1 MKKRYEEL
9 TFADDFLFCKIMQ
22 SNPELCRELTQLIL
36 GKRIGKIIK
45 LNKQHPIEITA
56 DGRGVRFDIYMEDD
70 ANTVYN
76 IEMQAGTV
84 TNIAFRT
91 RYYQGMID
99 LDQIERGARFQDL
112 RKTYI
117 IFICLENPF
126 PEIGLHK
133 YSFRSVCAE
142 QPQLELGD
150 GVQKVLISAS
160 GTQEDVSEDLKSF
173 LNYVAG
179 KLPESDLTR
188 KLEEVVAKAREHIE
202 WRKEYMTLLE
212 IDERMREEGREEGIK
227 EGRAKEHL
235 NSLRVLVQILTK
247 YTENENDLLEE
258 IMKHPEYSDIT
269 PDEIRAILE
278 ECIDYALKS

>member
-9 TFADDFLFCKIMQ
+9 TFADDFMFCKIMQ

-99 LDQIERGARFQDL
+99 LDQMERGAQFTDL
-112 RKTYI
+112 
-117 IFICLENPF
+117 F
-126 PEIGLHK
+126 
-133 YSFRSVCAE
+133 
-142 QPQLELGD
+142 
-150 GVQKVLISAS
+150 
-160 GTQEDVSEDLKSF
+160 
-173 LNYVAG
+173 
-179 KLPESDLTR
+179 
-188 KLEEVVAKAREHIE
+188 
-202 WRKEYMTLLE
+202 
-212 IDERMREEGREEGIK
+212 
-227 EGRAKEHL
+227 
-235 NSLRVLVQILTK
+235 
-247 YTENENDLLEE
+247 
-258 IMKHPEYSDIT
+258 
-269 PDEIRAILE
+269 
-278 ECIDYALKS
+278 

>member
-278 ECIDYALKS
+278 ECGCIDK

>member
-1 MKKRYEEL
+1 
-9 TFADDFLFCKIMQ
+9 
-22 SNPELCRELTQLIL
+22 
-36 GKRIGKIIK
+36 
-45 LNKQHPIEITA
+45 
-56 DGRGVRFDIYMEDD
+56 
-70 ANTVYN
+70 
-76 IEMQAGTV
+76 MQAGTV
-84 TNIAFRT
+84 ANIAFRT

-133 YSFRSVCAE
+133 YSFQSMCAE

-179 KLPESDLTR
+179 KLPESDLTK
-188 KLEEVVAKAREHIE
+188 KLEELVSNAREHIE

-212 IDERMREEGREEGIK
+212 RDERMREEGREEGFKEGREEGREEGLKDGREEGLK
-227 EGRAKEHL
+227 EGRAKEHIRG
-235 NSLRVLVQILTK
+235 LRVLIRTLRK
-247 YTENENDLLEE
+247 YTENEQDLLDE

-278 ECIDYALKS
+278 ECVCTDK